1 MAPRDRN
8 FLQFVP
14 PNLRP
19 ALSEAGRVGYN
30 ILDNIIGYDD
40 NYDTTGELLKRS
52 LREDPLGTLGAMGGG
67 LYEGVKTAVTEPV
80 QTARNVADEFTEAF
94 LRLREP
100 LPEFASRED
109 IAQRTSDLS
118 ILGAIIPGVR
128 PAVRTVGAVGQ
139 IAARAVPGRRDYDP
153 FDDQD
158 LINELLD
165 NMDTDLID
173 SVGID
178 PAAAVEPAPTVDPVP
193 AVDPAGVDIFQQTP
207 FVFDPDDVPDPFNT
221 DGPQPTDAQIAQFQ
235 AEQAALNAGPNPWT
249 NVQGAEDLAA
259 NYLPAPPPQID
270 LDPTDQAILNALQN
284 APPFTAATD
293 PFRGLPG
300 TRALNETAPAV
311 AIPEAN
317 PYMPTNQD
325 FQIPQTWMNQ
335 GIAGVYSRSGR
346 AADRLGQP
354 QYTDIE
360 SLRRELEKHGAAP
373 GELRYQLD
381 QFEEAMLDGPLS
393 REDIQRFFSD
403 RDTGLSI
410 DRNLGH
416 AGGYMPSGGRNGTST
431 VYYHPA
437 GQNFPP
443 AAERH
448 YDDAQGLDNASA
460 PGRATTTNVV
470 PLFHS
475 RAAQYDLGFPGGG
488 TTHHVAEIQSDFS
501 QYRQGV
507 PRTEDERAAI
517 GARMQE
523 LLDLQRPKT
532 SEESRELTRLGHQ
545 FNGPL
550 RDDFDEQFDA
560 PYVRREDD
568 WVDAAVRQNLLDA
581 VNSGSDWITFGNGK
595 QANKHSF
602 MPLEAA
608 KSFYD
613 VRVPRRI
620 GDVLR
625 RFANQA
631 GIDAPTLESV
641 PFVDGSDVRGFRITP
656 EFREAMLRNG
666 LPSYRFG
673 GIVSLM
679 RK

>member
-300 TRALNETAPAV
+300 TRAL
-311 AIPEAN
+311 
-317 PYMPTNQD
+317 
-325 FQIPQTWMNQ
+325 
-335 GIAGVYSRSGR
+335 
-346 AADRLGQP
+346 
-354 QYTDIE
+354 
-360 SLRRELEKHGAAP
+360 
-373 GELRYQLD
+373 
-381 QFEEAMLDGPLS
+381 
-393 REDIQRFFSD
+393 
-403 RDTGLSI
+403 
-410 DRNLGH
+410 
-416 AGGYMPSGGRNGTST
+416 
-431 VYYHPA
+431 
-437 GQNFPP
+437 
-443 AAERH
+443 
-448 YDDAQGLDNASA
+448 
-460 PGRATTTNVV
+460 TT
-470 PLFHS
+470 
-475 RAAQYDLGFPGGG
+475 
-488 TTHHVAEIQSDFS
+488 
-501 QYRQGV
+501 
-507 PRTEDERAAI
+507 
-517 GARMQE
+517 
-523 LLDLQRPKT
+523 LQ
-532 SEESRELTRLGHQ
+532 
-545 FNGPL
+545 
-550 RDDFDEQFDA
+550 
-560 PYVRREDD
+560 
-568 WVDAAVRQNLLDA
+568 
-581 VNSGSDWITFGNGK
+581 
-595 QANKHSF
+595 
-602 MPLEAA
+602 
-608 KSFYD
+608 
-613 VRVPRRI
+613 
-620 GDVLR
+620 
-625 RFANQA
+625 
-631 GIDAPTLESV
+631 
-641 PFVDGSDVRGFRITP
+641 
-656 EFREAMLRNG
+656 
-666 LPSYRFG
+666 
-673 GIVSLM
+673 
-679 RK
+679 

>member
-40 NYDTTGELLKRS
+40 GYDTTGELLARS
-52 LREDPLGTLGAMGGG
+52 LREDPLGTLGSLAGG

-80 QTARNVADEFTEAF
+80 QTARNVADEFSEAF

-118 ILGAIIPGVR
+118 ILGAIIPGLGTAATGVR
-128 PAVRTVGAVGQ
+128 ATGQ
-139 IAARAVPGRRDYDP
+139 AIARAAPGRRDYDP

-178 PAAAVEPAPTVDPVP
+178 PAAAVEPAPAADPASPFAPVPTVDPVEGRR
-193 AVDPAGVDIFQQTP
+193 AAFVAALGGEASYQDALRGFFDMDPADYDEAANNLSNFTVLERTVFDPEDGPQPDPYTIGRLAAMDPAAVRALAAQIENDPTGSVYSPELVDMLADMTPQELEEITGLPIAGAGTGFQQTP
-207 FVFDPDDVPDPFNT
+207 FDPNDIDFGPDM
-221 DGPQPTDAQIAQFQ
+221 DQIA
-235 AEQAALNAGPNPWT
+235 AGGTNPWT

-270 LDPTDQAILNALQN
+270 IAPNEQAILNALQN
-284 APPFTAATD
+284 APPLTAATD

-300 TRALNETAPAV
+300 TRVLNETAPAV
-311 AIPEAN
+311 ALPEAN
-317 PYMPTNQD
+317 PYMPTDRD
-325 FQIPQTWMNQ
+325 FQIPQTWMDQ
-335 GIAGVYSRSGR
+335 GIAGAYSRSGR

-410 DRNLGH
+410 DRNLDVCWRLDASRRPEWNINGLLPSCGPKLS
-416 AGGYMPSGGRNGTST
+416 AGGK
-431 VYYHPA
+431 
-437 GQNFPP
+437 
-443 AAERH
+443 AA
-448 YDDAQGLDNASA
+448 L
-460 PGRATTTNVV
+460 
-470 PLFHS
+470 
-475 RAAQYDLGFPGGG
+475 
-488 TTHHVAEIQSDFS
+488 
-501 QYRQGV
+501 
-507 PRTEDERAAI
+507 
-517 GARMQE
+517 
-523 LLDLQRPKT
+523 
-532 SEESRELTRLGHQ
+532 
-545 FNGPL
+545 
-550 RDDFDEQFDA
+550 
-560 PYVRREDD
+560 
-568 WVDAAVRQNLLDA
+568 
-581 VNSGSDWITFGNGK
+581 
-595 QANKHSF
+595 
-602 MPLEAA
+602 
-608 KSFYD
+608 
-613 VRVPRRI
+613 
-620 GDVLR
+620 
-625 RFANQA
+625 
-631 GIDAPTLESV
+631 
-641 PFVDGSDVRGFRITP
+641 
-656 EFREAMLRNG
+656 
-666 LPSYRFG
+666 
-673 GIVSLM
+673 
-679 RK
+679 

>member
-40 NYDTTGELLKRS
+40 NYDTTGELLARS

-118 ILGAIIPGVR
+118 ILGAIFP
-128 PAVRTVGAVGQ
+128 TVGPTLKTVGTVGQ

-158 LINELLD
+158 LINELID

-173 SVGID
+173 SVGVD

-207 FVFDPDDVPDPFNT
+207 FVFDPDDVPDPFDT

-270 LDPTDQAILNALQN
+270 I
-284 APPFTAATD
+284 APPAAIGTD

-393 REDIQRFFSD
+393 REEIQRFFSD
-403 RDTGLSI
+403 RDTGLVLTETLNMLAATCLPAAGMERQRSI
-410 DRNLGH
+410 TILRAKTPS
-416 AGGYMPSGGRNGTST
+416 AGGK
-431 VYYHPA
+431 
-437 GQNFPP
+437 
-443 AAERH
+443 AA
-448 YDDAQGLDNASA
+448 L
-460 PGRATTTNVV
+460 
-470 PLFHS
+470 
-475 RAAQYDLGFPGGG
+475 
-488 TTHHVAEIQSDFS
+488 
-501 QYRQGV
+501 
-507 PRTEDERAAI
+507 
-517 GARMQE
+517 
-523 LLDLQRPKT
+523 
-532 SEESRELTRLGHQ
+532 
-545 FNGPL
+545 
-550 RDDFDEQFDA
+550 
-560 PYVRREDD
+560 
-568 WVDAAVRQNLLDA
+568 
-581 VNSGSDWITFGNGK
+581 
-595 QANKHSF
+595 
-602 MPLEAA
+602 
-608 KSFYD
+608 
-613 VRVPRRI
+613 
-620 GDVLR
+620 
-625 RFANQA
+625 
-631 GIDAPTLESV
+631 
-641 PFVDGSDVRGFRITP
+641 
-656 EFREAMLRNG
+656 
-666 LPSYRFG
+666 
-673 GIVSLM
+673 
-679 RK
+679 

>member
-40 NYDTTGELLKRS
+40 NYDTTGELLARS
-52 LREDPLGTLGAMGGG
+52 LREDPLGTLGAMGKG

-416 AGGYMPSGGRNGTST
+416 AGGYMPPGGRNGTST

>member
-40 NYDTTGELLKRS
+40 NYDTTGELLARS
-52 LREDPLGTLGAMGGG
+52 LREDPRGTLGSLAGG
-67 LYEGVKTAVTEPV
+67 LYEGARSAITEPV

-118 ILGAIIPGVR
+118 ILGAVIPGLGTAATGVR
-128 PAVRTVGAVGQ
+128 ATGQ
-139 IAARAVPGRRDYDP
+139 AIARAVPGRRDYDP

-158 LINELLD
+158 LINELID

-178 PAAAVEPAPTVDPVP
+178 PAAAVEPAPT
-193 AVDPAGVDIFQQTP
+193 ADPAPAFAAPPDFQQTPFDPFQQTP
-207 FVFDPDDVPDPFNT
+207 FVFDPDDVPDPFDT
-221 DGPQPTDAQIAQFQ
+221 DGPQPTDAQVAQFQ

-259 NYLPAPPPQID
+259 NFVPAPP
-270 LDPTDQAILNALQN
+270 
-284 APPFTAATD
+284 FSTD

-300 TRALNETAPAV
+300 SRILNETAPAA
-311 AIPEAN
+311 AIADAN
-317 PYMPTNQD
+317 PYMPTDTLQV
-325 FQIPQTWMNQ
+325 PQTWASQ
-335 GIAGVYSRSGR
+335 GVAGLYSRSQR
-346 AADRLGQP
+346 ASGRLGQP
-354 QYTDIE
+354 QYSDIE
-360 SLRRELEKHGAAP
+360 SLRKELQRQGASP
-373 GELRYQLD
+373 MELNYQLG
-381 QFEEAMLDGPLS
+381 QIEEAMADGPVS
-393 REDIQRFFSD
+393 REEIQRFFSD
-403 RDTGLSI
+403 FDTGLEI
-410 DRNLGH
+410 DRNLEF
-416 AGGYMPSGGRNGTST
+416 AGGYMPPGGRNGTST
-431 VYYHPA
+431 VYYHPE
-437 GQNFPP
+437 GRDSFP
-443 AAERH
+443 AAKAH
-448 YDDAQGLDNASA
+448 FPDYIDQNG
-460 PGRATTTNVV
+460 NVGV

-475 RAAQYDLGFPGGG
+475 RAAQYDLGFPDGG
-488 TTHHVAEIQSDFS
+488 TTHHVAEIQSDYAQF
-501 QYRQGV
+501 RQTLPATPEQSIEMQNRAG
-507 PRTEDERAAI
+507 ELQFERANGLGLTDAETN
-517 GARMQE
+517 E
-523 LLDLQRPKT
+523 LK
-532 SEESRELTRLGHQ
+532 RLNAALNFG
-545 FNGPL
+545 GL
-550 RDDFDEQFDA
+550 RDEFDAQFDA
-560 PYVRREDD
+560 PYTRREND
-568 WVDAAVRQNLLDA
+568 WVDAAVRQNILDA
-581 VNSGSDWITFGNGK
+581 VNSGSDWITFGNGA
-595 QANKHSF
+595 QATRHIG
-602 MPLEAA
+602 MPEEAA

-613 VRVPRRI
+613 NRVPKRVE
-620 GDVLR
+620 DVLR

-631 GIDAPTLESV
+631 GIDAPNLETL
-641 PFVDGSDVRGFRITP
+641 PFVDGDDVRGFRITP

>member
-40 NYDTTGELLKRS
+40 NYDTTGELLTRS

-207 FVFDPDDVPDPFNT
+207 FVFDPDDVPDPFDT

-270 LDPTDQAILNALQN
+270 TTPIRQYLMPCKTLHL
-284 APPFTAATD
+284 
-293 PFRGLPG
+293 LP
-300 TRALNETAPAV
+300 
-311 AIPEAN
+311 
-317 PYMPTNQD
+317 
-325 FQIPQTWMNQ
+325 
-335 GIAGVYSRSGR
+335 
-346 AADRLGQP
+346 QP
-354 QYTDIE
+354 
-360 SLRRELEKHGAAP
+360 
-373 GELRYQLD
+373 
-381 QFEEAMLDGPLS
+381 
-393 REDIQRFFSD
+393 
-403 RDTGLSI
+403 
-410 DRNLGH
+410 
-416 AGGYMPSGGRNGTST
+416 
-431 VYYHPA
+431 
-437 GQNFPP
+437 
-443 AAERH
+443 
-448 YDDAQGLDNASA
+448 
-460 PGRATTTNVV
+460 
-470 PLFHS
+470 
-475 RAAQYDLGFPGGG
+475 
-488 TTHHVAEIQSDFS
+488 
-501 QYRQGV
+501 
-507 PRTEDERAAI
+507 
-517 GARMQE
+517 
-523 LLDLQRPKT
+523 
-532 SEESRELTRLGHQ
+532 
-545 FNGPL
+545 
-550 RDDFDEQFDA
+550 
-560 PYVRREDD
+560 
-568 WVDAAVRQNLLDA
+568 
-581 VNSGSDWITFGNGK
+581 
-595 QANKHSF
+595 
-602 MPLEAA
+602 
-608 KSFYD
+608 
-613 VRVPRRI
+613 
-620 GDVLR
+620 
-625 RFANQA
+625 
-631 GIDAPTLESV
+631 PTLSV
-641 PFVDGSDVRGFRITP
+641 ASP
-656 EFREAMLRNG
+656 ELA
-666 LPSYRFG
+666 P
-673 GIVSLM
+673 
-679 RK
+679 